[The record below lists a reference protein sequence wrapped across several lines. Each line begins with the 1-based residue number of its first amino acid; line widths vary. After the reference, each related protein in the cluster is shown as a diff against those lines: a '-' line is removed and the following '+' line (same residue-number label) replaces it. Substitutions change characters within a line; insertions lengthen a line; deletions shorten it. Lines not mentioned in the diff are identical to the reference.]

1 MPWMIRRYP
10 EPADAASYLGASIR
24 CVGVPLETLL
34 LILVFL
40 VGSVLLAV
48 YGAIHVRKRVPLEI
62 QIEQNDVAGFFLAV
76 LGVVYGV
83 LLAFAVIAV
92 WEDLDDARDTT
103 DREANAI
110 GDLYRLAEGLPD
122 DTRRVIQGQVMAYAS
137 LVIQEEWRE
146 MQHGRESQ
154 NALKQMDALWASVL
168 GYQPSGA
175 REEAIY
181 DKLLEK
187 VGGINDERRQRLVA
201 SREGI
206 PPLVWAVL
214 IGGGV
219 VTVLFTYFFGLKH
232 LRALL
237 GMTALYV
244 ASIGF
249 VLFLI
254 AALDFPF
261 SGTVHVSPEALE
273 LVLDRLGE
281 LERARR

>member
-1 MPWMIRRYP
+1 
-10 EPADAASYLGASIR
+10 
-24 CVGVPLETLL
+24 LETLL